1 MSSRRRHIADRGSVT
16 VELAVLA
23 PALLLL
29 LAALVLAGRVQTTAS
44 AIEQAARAAARDA
57 SLARTA
63 EAARQAA
70 GATADA
76 DLMGSR
82 CTAADVTLDTTGFS
96 ATVGTSATVTV
107 TVTCSL
113 TFADLA
119 VPGLPGSHTIAARA
133 TSPIDR
139 YRAR

>member
-1 MSSRRRHIADRGSVT
+1 MSSARRLADRGSVT

-44 AIEQAARAAARDA
+44 AVEQAARAAARDA
-57 SLARTA
+57 SLARTP

-70 GATADA
+70 VARADA
-76 DLMGSR
+76 DLMGGR
-82 CTAADVTLDTTGFS
+82 CTTADVTLETAGFS

-107 TVTCSL
+107 TVTCSV

-119 VPGLPGSHTIAARA
+119 VPGLPGSHTTTAHA

>member
-1 MSSRRRHIADRGSVT
+1 MSSRRHLADRGSVT
-16 VELAVLA
+16 LELAVLA

-29 LAALVLAGRVQTTAS
+29 LAALVLAGRVQTTTS
-44 AIEQAARAAARDA
+44 AAEQAAHAAARDA

-70 GATADA
+70 VATADA
-76 DLMGSR
+76 DLRGSR
-82 CTAADVTLDTTGFS
+82 CTTTDVMVETAGFS
-96 ATVGTSATVTV
+96 ATVGTNATVTV
-107 TVTCSL
+107 TVTCSM

-119 VPGLPGSHTIAARA
+119 VPGLPGSHTITARA